1 MEGTNDA
8 TSTEL
13 KSASTDGQREL
24 TKHELTL
31 MYLPP
36 KRNHNRRKK
45 KVLGPNDLAPETV
58 PLNDVRRTYPSVFA
72 SLTSR
77 AGLEEM
83 RAQFSKIVAGDDFTL
98 VVTTVEGENP
108 FGPVYR
114 EMKGLE
120 AAIKFMS
127 AYFQAVPDCIVH
139 HTNLQ
144 FFKRKNGESVLK
156 TDFTIGGCMAF
167 KVVVDN
173 ADQVDDFRSAVE
185 GLQGLQSAVQTGEQ
199 EDDGQDGDNGDDND
213 DGTESNEEAVA
224 EEESHANSSFQ
235 DADEQPRKRQRPN
248 HALGSSSSSI
258 ASHTTPDES
267 KSYSETSE
275 IDAMSLRRLE
285 EERERLAKKKRVEVG
300 DTEVMID
307 ADEDASAYRN
317 MLITSDSTNYQL
329 GQRTEGRT
337 FSTGGKMIFYMN
349 KDKKLVKIDAQYSA
363 QKTMDSCKYDSLND
377 LSKGGRKDDGSESPP
392 TLTFTA
398 IEGGIS
404 DDDDDEDEDEGDA
417 DNDQGKH
424 ENAN

>member
-1 MEGTNDA
+1 MEGTTDA
-8 TSTEL
+8 TSTVL
-13 KSASTDGQREL
+13 KSSSTDGQREL
-24 TKHELTL
+24 SKHELTL

-58 PLNDVRRTYPSVFA
+58 PLNDIRRTYPSVFA

-83 RAQFSKIVAGDDFTL
+83 RAQFSKIVAGDDFTF
-98 VVTTVEGENP
+98 VVTTLEGENP

-156 TDFTIGGCMAF
+156 TDFTIAGCMAF

-173 ADQVDDFRSAVE
+173 ADQVDDFKSAVE
-185 GLQGLQSAVQTGEQ
+185 GLQGLQSAIQPGQ
-199 EDDGQDGDNGDDND
+199 EDDGPGEDSDGGD
-213 DGTESNEEAVA
+213 ESNEEDNQAA
-224 EEESHANSSFQ
+224 EEDSHANSSFQ
-235 DADEQPRKRQRPN
+235 DPDEQPRKRQRPN
-248 HALGSSSSSI
+248 NVLGSSSSSI

-267 KSYSETSE
+267 KSYSESSE
-275 IDAMSLRRLE
+275 IDALSLRRLE
-285 EERERLAKKKRVEVG
+285 EERERLARKKRVEVG

-307 ADEDASAYRN
+307 ADDDASAYRN
-317 MLITSDSTNYQL
+317 MLIASDSTNYQL

-363 QKTMDSCKYDSLND
+363 KKTVDSCKYDSLND

-392 TLTFTA
+392 TLTLTA
-398 IEGGIS
+398 IEAGIS
-404 DDDDDEDEDEGDA
+404 YDDDDDEDDDD
-417 DNDQGKH
+417 DNDDDNNGDH
-424 ENAN
+424 ETLN

>member
-1 MEGTNDA
+1 
-8 TSTEL
+8 
-13 KSASTDGQREL
+13 
-24 TKHELTL
+24 
-31 MYLPP
+31 
-36 KRNHNRRKK
+36 
-45 KVLGPNDLAPETV
+45 
-58 PLNDVRRTYPSVFA
+58 
-72 SLTSR
+72 
-77 AGLEEM
+77 M
-83 RAQFSKIVAGDDFTL
+83 RAQFSKIVAGDDFTF

-156 TDFTIGGCMAF
+156 TDFTIAGCMAF

-173 ADQVDDFRSAVE
+173 ADQVDDFKSAVE
-185 GLQGLQSAVQTGEQ
+185 GLQGLQSAVQAGQEGDDQGE
-199 EDDGQDGDNGDDND
+199 DNGDDND
-213 DGTESNEEAVA
+213 DGTESNEEEAA
-224 EEESHANSSFQ
+224 DEESRANSSLQ
-235 DADEQPRKRQRPN
+235 DADEQPRKRPRPN

-267 KSYSETSE
+267 KSYTETSE
-275 IDAMSLRRLE
+275 IDATSLRRHE
-285 EERERLAKKKRVEVG
+285 EERQRLAKKKRVEVG

-307 ADEDASAYRN
+307 ADDDASAYRN

-349 KDKKLVKIDAQYSA
+349 RDKKLVKIDAQYSA
-363 QKTMDSCKYDSLND
+363 KKTMDSCKQS
-377 LSKGGRKDDGSESPP
+377 
-392 TLTFTA
+392 
-398 IEGGIS
+398 
-404 DDDDDEDEDEGDA
+404 
-417 DNDQGKH
+417 
-424 ENAN
+424 